1 MNRKKWGE
9 KAMRKPLP
17 KLRLSVLLVSLC
29 LSLASAE
36 NLIFNSGFELGDCG
50 FVVEKYLRPETN
62 PGLEYAA
69 PHVDRSTFTEG
80 AQSLRLPNG
89 YAESFDLQ
97 SREFQLT
104 PGQWYTFSVDLKSSI
119 DKYPVALSLVT
130 VREFR
135 RRTVKQ
141 QRQFVV
147 GKEWKRYS
155 FTFKAYPK
163 ESLKFYYVRLDNGTI
178 LAKDETEAVAP
189 PAADL
194 WLDNMQLVAGKSSRS
209 AASAV
214 PELAVVP
221 TRKVVVKTGKS
232 VEAEVMVR
240 LHNPSA
246 KTLRA
251 PLVLTVSDRYTGAEI
266 ATVRKTV
273 AIPAGKAVEAAV
285 PIKLSKY
292 GSYHLAASLEGLS
305 AFNALPNNLAVVGK
319 TETRPGSQS
328 ESFCVSLN
336 GGLGRRVWAHK
347 SGNVNTFMPGYR
359 SVGHSPQEGLEL
371 MSQMGCRLLRSH
383 SEPAFHWSVVEPEEG
398 VFDFAAA
405 DRLVD
410 LAAAQGIQIA
420 PCLGDMEFMTRTWG
434 GGKEAALP
442 AWLQAKSPKSSYAPM
457 LRKYRQTFI
466 YLPPLELWQ
475 RYIRVLAERYKGRI
489 THWEIMNEPNLFI
502 MPEDYLTYLKAAH
515 EVLKQVD
522 AENKIIGF
530 CATGDLGGAVNSFL
544 GKSFSLG
551 GLDYA
556 DIVAFHPYHARTLS
570 SPKPADTMIA
580 EAKAL
585 LAKFGKPDMPLW
597 NTELYFLKEGDD
609 SNYYAAEYLAHR
621 FLTDLG
627 EGVAQSISLQK
638 VVMLA
643 PAERYYQSLAS
654 ENLQFPDSNFVIYNT
669 MARLFTGAKPVA
681 KLRWAVN
688 SICYVFENN
697 GRYLAAFWHYG
708 NTPGLKLSLD
718 LGASN
723 ADHYDLFGNP
733 IAWNEQP
740 LNLGAAPQYLVWKG
754 SGPADFVEKLKKAKI
769 TGDMLLKLG
778 ASRLLRTP
786 QGWQAAVGLHN
797 LAGESANGKMTLSAP
812 GLEFLAAPTFTI
824 GGGTSQAVTVP
835 VKVAGNFPDQIAVN
849 LAQQGKHYQ
858 LNSTCFPRPM
868 VYTVGKAA
876 GKLEELRGEHFA
888 GTAKHKARFSARY
901 DDQFLYLE
909 TTVEDRT
916 PSGKAA
922 GRHPWQ
928 QDCVELMIDTQ
939 PASHLA
945 DKFPEAHHRQ
955 LVRLF
960 VMPYAEHQLN
970 IWRRGLTDLS
980 VQNEV
985 EILEGGYRI
994 KLRVPLSQLGLSG
1007 FLRGQ
1012 CLGFEILVDNVEGA
1026 AVDAVQLRWNSHGS
1040 AHKDRSEFGL
1050 LCFE

>member
-1 MNRKKWGE
+1 MNKKNRID
-9 KAMRKPLP
+9 KMVKSPLHS
-17 KLRLSVLLVSLC
+17 LRLSVLLMGLC
-29 LSLASAE
+29 LSAVFAD
-36 NLIFNSGFELGDCG
+36 NPIFNSGFELGDCG
-50 FVVEKYLRPETN
+50 FVCEKYLRPETN
-62 PGLEYAA
+62 PALEYAA
-69 PHVDRSTFTEG
+69 PRVDRSTFTG
-80 AQSLRLPNG
+80 GRQSLLLPNG

-104 PGQWYTFSVDLKSSI
+104 PGQWYTFSVDMKSTI

-141 QRQFVV
+141 QRQVVV
-147 GKEWKRYS
+147 GKDWKRYS

-163 ESLKFYYVRLDNGTI
+163 ESLKFYYVRMDNGT
-178 LAKDETEAVAP
+178 LLTKTKVKAAEP

-194 WLDNMQLVAGKSSRS
+194 WLDNLQLIAGRSSRY
-209 AASAV
+209 V
-214 PELAVVP
+214 PDATPEIAVVP
-221 TRKVVVKTGKS
+221 ERKVLVKTGRTVKAT
-232 VEAEVMVR
+232 VAVR
-240 LHNPSA
+240 VYNPSA
-246 KTLRA
+246 EELRA
-251 PLVLTVSDRYTGAEI
+251 PLVLAVSDRYSGAEV

-273 AIPAGKAVEAAV
+273 AIPAGKVKETV
-285 PIKLSKY
+285 LSVRLKNY
-292 GSYHLAASLEGLS
+292 GSYHLEASLEGT
-305 AFNALPNNLAVVGK
+305 NTVTALPNNLAVIAPLGK
-319 TETRPGSQS
+319 QPKSLDENYA
-328 ESFCVSLN
+328 VALN
-336 GGLGRRVWAHK
+336 GNLGWRRWPFK
-347 SGNVNTFMPGYR
+347 TGNVNTFMPGYHA
-359 SVGHSPQEGLEL
+359 VGHSPDEGMEL
-371 MSQMGCRLLRSH
+371 MSQMGCRMLRTFS
-383 SEPAFHWSVVEPEEG
+383 AFPWSVVEPEEG
-398 VFDFAAA
+398 KFDFRAS
-405 DRLVD
+405 DRLVE
-410 LAAAQGIQIA
+410 AACRHGIQIV
-420 PCLGDMEFMTRTWG
+420 PCLGTMEFMTRTWG
-434 GGKEAALP
+434 GGKKAALP

-457 LRKYRQTFI
+457 LRKYRQKFI

-475 RYIRVLAERYKGRI
+475 CYIRVLAERYKGRI

-502 MPEDYLTYLKAAH
+502 MPEDYVTYLKAAH

-522 AENKIIGF
+522 AENKIVGF

-544 GKSFSLG
+544 GKAFSLG

-597 NTELYFLKEGDD
+597 NTELFFLKEGDD
-609 SNYYAAEYLAHR
+609 SNYYSAEFLAHR

-627 EGVAQSISLQK
+627 EGVGQSASLQK

-654 ENLQFPDSNFVIYNT
+654 ENLQFPDSNFVIYNA

-718 LGASN
+718 FEASN
-723 ADHYDLFGNP
+723 VELHDLFGNP
-733 IAWNEQP
+733 IAWGEQA
-740 LNLGAAPQYLVWKG
+740 LSLGAAPQYLVWKG
-754 SGPADFVEKLKKAKI
+754 RGPEDFVEKLKNAKI

-778 ASRLLRTP
+778 ASRLLQTP

-797 LAGESANGKMTLSAP
+797 LAGESANGKMTLTAP
-812 GLEFLAAPTFTI
+812 GLKFLEAPKFTV
-824 GGGTSQAVTVP
+824 GGGSSQAVVVP
-835 VKVAGNFPDQIAVN
+835 VTVAGNIPGQIAID
-849 LAQQGKHYQ
+849 LALQGKHYQ
-858 LNSTCFPRPM
+858 LSSTCFPRPM
-868 VYTVGKAA
+868 VYSVGKTS
-876 GKLEELRGEHFA
+876 GKLEELRGVHFA

-901 DDQFLYLE
+901 DDKFLYLE
-909 TTVEDRT
+909 ARVEDRT
-916 PSGKAA
+916 PSGKAGA
-922 GRHPWQ
+922 RKPWQ

-939 PASHLA
+939 PESHLA
-945 DKFPEAHHRQ
+945 DKFPEAHHSQ

-970 IWRRGLTDLS
+970 LWRRGLTDLS
-980 VQNEV
+980 VKNQV
-985 EILEGGYRI
+985 EIFEGGYRV
-994 KLRVPLSQLGLSG
+994 KLRMPLSQLGLSG
-1007 FLRGQ
+1007 PLRGK
-1012 CLGFEILVDNVEGA
+1012 CVGFEILVDNVEGA
-1026 AVDAVQLRWNSHGS
+1026 SVDAVQLRWNSLGK